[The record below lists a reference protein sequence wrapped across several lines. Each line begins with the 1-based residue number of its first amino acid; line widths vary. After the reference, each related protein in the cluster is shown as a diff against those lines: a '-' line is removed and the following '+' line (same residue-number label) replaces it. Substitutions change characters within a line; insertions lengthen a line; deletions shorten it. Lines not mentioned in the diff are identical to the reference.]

1 MGCVLIY
8 SNTFATAFYDIGRGK
23 WSSYKRTV
31 DDYMGYFSS
40 TVSKIQAN
48 LVIYCD
54 ESNKDRISSIRPEGK
69 NTRIVVVPF
78 EETEMYRTYHAR
90 IDAVMKSQ
98 SFQSKIVHRDIPEMI
113 YSEYNIVNFNK
124 ISFVVDSKKY
134 FDTSIYGWIDYGFGH
149 GKVDVSS
156 DLSFCETVTRN
167 DKVYMGCLRVPFDD
181 MLYHPW
187 SYFSNEIFI
196 TGSAFIGTTNSIGR
210 FKALF
215 DEVLD
220 TSLELGMVDD
230 DQTLYNMMYL
240 KDKTLFNLKQG
251 NWFNQF
257 GGTNE

>member
-1 MGCVLIY
+1 MGCVLNY
-8 SNTFATAFYDIGRGK
+8 TNTFATAFYDIGRGK
-23 WSSYKRTV
+23 WGSYKRTV
-31 DDYMGYFSS
+31 DDYMTYFAN

-78 EETEMYRTYHAR
+78 EETEMYRIYHAR

-98 SFQSKIVHRDIPEMI
+98 SFRSKIVHRDIPEML
-113 YSEYNIVNFNK
+113 YPEYNIVNFNK

-156 DLSFCETVTRN
+156 DLSFCEAVTRD
-167 DKVYMGCLRVPFDD
+167 DKVYMGCIRVPFDD

-196 TGSAFIGTTNSIGR
+196 TGSAFIGTKKSIVR

-251 NWFNQF
+251 TWFNQF
-257 GGTNE
+257 GEN

>member
-1 MGCVLIY
+1 MNY
-8 SNTFATAFYDIGRGK
+8 TFATAFYDIGRGK

-31 DDYMGYFSS
+31 DDYMTYFSN

-90 IDAVMKSQ
+90 IDTLMKSH
-98 SFQSKIVHRDIPEMI
+98 SFRSKIVHQDIPEML
-113 YSEYNIVNFNK
+113 YAEYNIVNFNK
-124 ISFVVDSKKY
+124 ISFVMDSIKY

-149 GKVDVSS
+149 GNVDVSNN
-156 DLSFCETVTRN
+156 LSFL
-167 DKVYMGCLRVPFDD
+167 DKVTAGDRIYMGCLREPFDE

-196 TGSAFIGTTNSIGR
+196 TGSAFVGTRKSINR
-210 FKALF
+210 FKHLIV
-215 DEVLD
+215 DVID
-220 TSLELGMVDD
+220 KSLSKNMIDD
-230 DQTLYNMMYL
+230 DQTIYNMAYL
-240 KDKTLFNLKQG
+240 SDKELFNLKQG
-251 NWFNQF
+251 GWFNQF
-257 GGTNE
+257 GG